1 MPLVTKHHYRNLTQ
15 PEVEKLGRDALTM
28 RPARRLRPLGVS
40 ELATLTKK
48 RLLDY
53 RKKALSLENS
63 LEESDYHDQ
72 NPEDWD
78 PDYIYF
84 KDDSRWRQVYEA
96 ILRYLT

>member
-1 MPLVTKHHYRNLTQ
+1 MPLVAKYQHRNLTKA
-15 PEVEKLGRDALTM
+15 EVEELGRDALTM
-28 RPARRLRPLGVS
+28 RPARRLRPLGKD
-40 ELATLTKK
+40 ELATLTKE

-53 RKKALSLENS
+53 RKKALSLDNS

-84 KDDSRWRQVYEA
+84 KDDPRWQQVYETV
-96 ILRYLT
+96 LWYLA